1 MKSSLP
7 CNFSE
12 LGQEKNVSRRGE
24 EKISSK
30 KTLPF
35 QLTSNP
41 KLGSIPRPCSAG
53 SFSAQLHP
61 GNSSSTI
68 ETATSFLYLY
78 SHYDT
83 RNEVYW
89 RKREFTQIIT
99 STLAPIQED
108 KQGARLSTQKRIHKR
123 ECVAPQNKE
132 LPSPPTLGG
141 VRELF
146 FFSYSRQ
153 MGAIVSILEQ
163 SGIKRLGRKMY
174 LCRAQRGNK
183 AR

>member
-1 MKSSLP
+1 MFLGKDEKKSHP
-7 CNFSE
+7 KRHFH
-12 LGQEKNVSRRGE
+12 
-24 EKISSK
+24 SSW
-30 KTLPF
+30 LLI
-35 QLTSNP
+35 QNQAAV
-41 KLGSIPRPCSAG
+41 PRPCPTG
-53 SFSAQLHP
+53 FFSTWLHQ

-68 ETATSFLYLY
+68 ETATSFLYFY

-108 KQGARLSTQKRIHKR
+108 KQEVRLSTQKRIHKR
-123 ECVAPQNKE
+123 ECVTPQNKE
-132 LPSPPTLGG
+132 LPSPPTLRGKG
-141 VRELF
+141 ELF
-146 FFSYSRQ
+146 FFLYSRQ
-153 MGAIVSILEQ
+153 IGAIVSILEQ

-174 LCRAQRGNK
+174 LCRARRGNK

>member
-7 CNFSE
+7 YNFSE
-12 LGQEKNVSRRGE
+12 LGQEKNVSRWGR
-24 EKISSK
+24 EKISPQ

-41 KLGSIPRPCSAG
+41 KPGSIPHPCSAG
-53 SFSAQLHP
+53 FFSAQLYP
-61 GNSSSTI
+61 GKQSSIIWKILIFS
-68 ETATSFLYLY
+68 YLCFRCN
-78 SHYDT
+78 T
-83 RNEVYW
+83 RNEAYC

-99 STLAPIQED
+99 STLAPFQED

-123 ECVAPQNKE
+123 ECVVPQNKG
-132 LPSPPTLGG
+132 LSSPPTLRGKG
-141 VRELF
+141 ELF

-153 MGAIVSILEQ
+153 IGAIVSILEQ